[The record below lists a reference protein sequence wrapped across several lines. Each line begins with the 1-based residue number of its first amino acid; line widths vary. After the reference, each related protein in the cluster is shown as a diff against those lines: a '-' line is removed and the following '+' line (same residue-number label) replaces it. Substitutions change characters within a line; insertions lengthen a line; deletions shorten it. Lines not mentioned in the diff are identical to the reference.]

1 MTAQD
6 IQTVDSNGTK
16 IAYELYGDEQFPVI
30 LLIHGLGQTML
41 AWPMAMVDKIV
52 GQGFRVLRIDNRDQ
66 GHSQKFD
73 HLKVPNMLW
82 QTLKFKMGFRVN
94 APYPLTD
101 LMKDTLGV
109 LDALN
114 IDSVH
119 VVGASMG
126 GMISQ
131 LLAINA
137 PSRVKTLTSIMSTT
151 GNQKLPGPTKDV
163 AAHIMKKRKMKSKQE
178 MVDYHIKGWQ
188 LVGSPAY
195 PASQKQLEEFVA
207 EQMNRGMSAA
217 GTARQMLASFDTP
230 NRADDLSQLKMPCL
244 VIHGTDDPL
253 IRVEGGIETADS
265 IPQAAMHLIEG
276 MGHDLPVQL
285 HDQICGLIVKQANLA
300 EEKLKVAS

>member
-16 IAYELYGDEQFPVI
+16 IAYELYGDEQAPVV
-30 LLIHGLGQTML
+30 LLIHGLGMPMT
-41 AWPMAMVDKIV
+41 AWPMAMVDQIV

-66 GHSQKFD
+66 GQSQNFD
-73 HLKVPNMLW
+73 HLKVPNLLW
-82 QTLKFKMGFRVN
+82 QILRLKMGFSVN

-114 IDSVH
+114 IHSVH

-151 GNQKLPGPTKDV
+151 GNHKIPGATKDV
-163 AAHIMKKRKMKSKQE
+163 SAHLFKKPKIKSRQDV
-178 MVDYHIKGWQ
+178 VDYHVKTWKLI
-188 LVGSPAY
+188 GSPAY
-195 PASQKQLEEFVA
+195 PASQEQLEEYVA
-207 EQMNRGMSAA
+207 QHMNRGMSAA
-217 GTARQMLASFDTP
+217 GTARQMLAIIATP
-230 NRADDLSQLKMPCL
+230 NRTDDLSQLKMPCQ

-253 IRVEGGIETADS
+253 VRVEGGIETANA
-265 IPQAAMHLIEG
+265 IPQADKHLIQG
-276 MGHDLPVQL
+276 MGHDLPVEL
-285 HDQICGLIVKQANLA
+285 HDQICGLIVKQAKLA